1 MQNLVGNR
9 KQTDKV
15 FKGHEKMF
23 DNMEEFFNSVK
34 ESYRIEKGLHFFNAK
49 DYEFEIFNIML
60 FFKEILDSLGSDVY
74 LY

>member
-15 FKGHEKMF
+15 FKGHEKTF

-34 ESYRIEKGLHFFNAK
+34 
-49 DYEFEIFNIML
+49 
-60 FFKEILDSLGSDVY
+60 
-74 LY
+74 

>member
-23 DNMEEFFNSVK
+23 ENMEEFFNSVK
-34 ESYRIEKGLHFFNAK
+34 
-49 DYEFEIFNIML
+49 
-60 FFKEILDSLGSDVY
+60 
-74 LY
+74 